1 MHSPILSKNSNNNI
15 LFYFHFYFYFYLE
28 FTYTRSPININKF
41 EELVNNLN
49 NASTSKKITSNS
61 TTANLFAKLD
71 AKFDAKFDS
80 DNGTTTEEEYEDY
93 EPIQM
98 DTDKNI
104 LENNYREDSN
114 SDDEFFNNQNVD
126 ENHEILNHD
135 VDTIPM
141 EILKGINIINYYGVI
156 FAK

>member
-1 MHSPILSKNSNNNI
+1 MFL
-15 LFYFHFYFYFYLE
+15 FYFYLE

-71 AKFDAKFDS
+71 AKFDS
-80 DNGTTTEEEYEDY
+80 DNSTTTEEEYEDY

-98 DTDKNI
+98 ETDKHI
-104 LENNYREDSN
+104 LENNYSEDSN
-114 SDDEFFNNQNVD
+114 SNDEFFNNQKVD
-126 ENHEILNHD
+126 ENREILNHD
-135 VDTIPM
+135 IDT